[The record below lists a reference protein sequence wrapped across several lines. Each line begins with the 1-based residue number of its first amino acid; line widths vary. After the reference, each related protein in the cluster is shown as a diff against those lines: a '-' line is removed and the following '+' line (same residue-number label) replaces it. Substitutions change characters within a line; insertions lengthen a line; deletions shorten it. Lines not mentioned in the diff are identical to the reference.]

1 MTYLLFGAYN
11 VEVTGNGLQCD
22 NWLPIHGNLDALD
35 DLQRLKTL
43 LESCML
49 RIFEGVGKSL
59 EQARGQRSGQ
69 RNAPAIASKRI
80 DDSEEET
87 ENEDGLEAED
97 TNEDR
102 SLSRTE
108 IIELDNLTADVV
120 SVLDR
125 CVLFFPP
132 SLFPLPFLIFH

>member
-22 NWLPIHGNLDALD
+22 DWLPIHGNLDALD
-35 DLQRLKTL
+35 DLQRLKSL

-59 EQARGQRSGQ
+59 EAARGARSGQ
-69 RNAPAIASKRI
+69 RQIPTGPSASKRI

-102 SLSRTE
+102 SLSRVE

-125 CVLFFPP
+125 
-132 SLFPLPFLIFH
+132 